1 MEEFIK
7 VCKALWDSVA
17 PDAFEWDL
25 QTGVVADPDK
35 VHEIHHSGEFF
46 KVKGPLACV
55 PSPQVHPVLLQ
66 AGGSPRGI
74 KASARIADHVFAA
87 GKPTK
92 LKVQHRRELDAELVA
107 AGRDPNTVG
116 ILWEVIL
123 VVGETEA
130 EAKRRADQL
139 LTAIPMEGVGAFLS
153 GTTGYDCS
161 QLPARFKLKEL
172 NAEITAKNASPVALI
187 HRMALADDTD
197 LELTREEFFE
207 RAIRIATGY
216 DKTLAGTAAQ
226 IADHLEEEFE
236 VTAAAGGSWSNIR

>member
-1 MEEFIK
+1 MAAWRSTSVTSSSRAAAANFGFDELMEHNSRYDRMEEFIK

-116 ILWEVIL
+116 ILWELIL

-139 LTAIPMEGVGAFLS
+139 LTAIPMEGVGAFFRDYRL
-153 GTTGYDCS
+153 
-161 QLPARFKLKEL
+161 
-172 NAEITAKNASPVALI
+172 
-187 HRMALADDTD
+187 
-197 LELTREEFFE
+197 
-207 RAIRIATGY
+207 
-216 DKTLAGTAAQ
+216 
-226 IADHLEEEFE
+226 
-236 VTAAAGGSWSNIR
+236 